1 MKTAKVLRVK
11 TEAAAHVVIRNA
23 AGKKLFDMYIHGVII
38 AIAVPKD
45 AEIQIQPKSKGSS
58 HEHNI

>member
-11 TEAAAHVVIRNA
+11 TEAPAHVVIRKG

-45 AEIQIQPKSKGSS
+45 AEIQVDPRTDKGGQ
-58 HEHNI
+58 N